1 MINKVKEIIEKL
13 HYNILKLDDSVT
25 SNSDIYN
32 IILMVTNSKYDY
44 ILNSFELTEEDY
56 YLLDTLC
63 CSMIPKPRNISEQM
77 KYLDVC
83 KVLGYVDEFI
93 TYNIEF
99 GKDYDVRK
107 YKYVSFNGVEI
118 IKDYKLTEIANR
130 DDIPFIINLSDGI
143 LNITPNNNPVDPQS
157 TGNELALYSTLKS
170 MEFIFTN
177 EKGDKYDK

>member
-32 IILMVTNSKYDY
+32 IILMVTNSEYDY

-63 CSMIPKPRNISEQM
+63 CNMIPKPRNISEQM

-93 TYNIEF
+93 TYNI
-99 GKDYDVRK
+99 GSALGGLVYVLKKCILYVRK
-107 YKYVSFNGVEI
+107 V
-118 IKDYKLTEIANR
+118 L
-130 DDIPFIINLSDGI
+130 
-143 LNITPNNNPVDPQS
+143 
-157 TGNELALYSTLKS
+157 
-170 MEFIFTN
+170 
-177 EKGDKYDK
+177 

>member
-32 IILMVTNSKYDY
+32 IILMVTNSEYDY

-107 YKYVSFNGVEI
+107 YKYVSFGGTEI

-157 TGNELALYSTLKS
+157 TGNELALYSTLIS